1 MADCVS
7 TLVRWSPAGACGMC
21 ESNVKESGSVRRGRG
36 WRREREGQKE
46 EREDITT
53 CQVASIV

>member
-1 MADCVS
+1 
-7 TLVRWSPAGACGMC
+7 MC